1 MELSDELASGNREVI
16 DEDTDLVDV
25 RGVLAAVGGVITP
38 GSESVVLV
46 LQR

>member
-1 MELSDELASGNREVI
+1 MLASGNREVAN
-16 DEDTDLVDV
+16 EAADLVDV
-25 RGVLAAVGGVITP
+25 RGVLAAVEGVITP